1 MRTHTHW
8 HTMSPIFLILP
19 HVDHVIRACPRTLP
33 MLLAFHKIAFVLPL
47 CLQNQLPLSMRQPVL
62 ILEHTD
68 LLISDAWG
76 SKTSM
81 NEEIKN
87 NQLKKRAGR
96 RKYLALVST
105 RLLLPHKYAF
115 TMHAIILPIP
125 IIRVPV
131 LPCAAPLQASH
142 RIVDVK

>member
-1 MRTHTHW
+1 MQEQQ
-8 HTMSPIFLILP
+8 
-19 HVDHVIRACPRTLP
+19 DK
-33 MLLAFHKIAFVLPL
+33 HKRRDQERSI
-47 CLQNQLPLSMRQPVL
+47 
-62 ILEHTD
+62 E
-68 LLISDAWG
+68 
-76 SKTSM
+76 
-81 NEEIKN
+81 
-87 NQLKKRAGR
+87 KKGRR